1 MELVPLVVVRQVSG
15 EPIPSTL
22 PFLIFS
28 SMYVVATIE
37 LPTQLLYDHT
47 TDARL
52 GGMHPT

>member
-28 SMYVVATIE
+28 SMYVVAAIE

-47 TDARL
+47 RDARL